1 MRQQLKMQAGS
12 IASPM
17 GIEEVKAMLDTTEKG
32 GVRNSIKN
40 CLTVFQHDPLLSGAI
55 AYNLLTDRTDIVKP
69 IGYDR
74 SHSASMT
81 DTDMKYIRLYLE
93 ENYDLTSEKKIIDAA
108 DLAAHQ
114 NSYHPVRDYLNSLTW
129 DGTERIRFCLH
140 HFLGAEADEYTFQ
153 ALRLFLLGA
162 IHRAFRPGCKFEVM
176 LCLVGGQGAGKSTF
190 FRLLAGKD
198 EWFSDDLRKLDDENV
213 YRKLQGHWI
222 IEMSEMIATAN
233 AKSIEEIKSFLSR
246 QKEVYK
252 IPYETHPADRLRQC
266 VFGGTSNAMD
276 FLPLDRSGNRRFLPV
291 QVCPEQAEVHIL
303 EDEAASRAYLQQVWA
318 EAMTIYRTSG
328 WKLTFSPEMV
338 RYLKEHQKDFM
349 PEDTKAGM
357 IQAFLDSY
365 TGDTVCSK
373 QLYKEALNHAFDEPK
388 QWEIREIN
396 EIMNQCVTGWTYFS
410 NPRSFAGYGRQ
421 KGWERERAATGSGN
435 RTSEIPDGFVEITEQ
450 MELPF

>member
-1 MRQQLKMQAGS
+1 MSNDLQNTQTSMTVEAVRGS
-12 IASPM
+12 LDSTDN
-17 GIEEVKAMLDTTEKG
+17 GTVK
-32 GVRNSIKN
+32 NSIRN
-40 CLTVFQHDPLLSGAI
+40 CLTVFQNDPKLEGAI
-55 AYNLLTDRTDIVKP
+55 RYNILTERIDIVKP
-69 IGYDR
+69 LWW
-74 SHSASMT
+74 SKPT
-81 DTDMKYIRLYLE
+81 TTLNDTDLNYLMLYLE
-93 ENYDLTSEKKIIDAA
+93 DQYTLTSEKKIQKAISIVA
-108 DLAAHQ
+108 DC
-114 NSYHPVRDYLNSLTW
+114 NKYHPIRDYLNGLEW
-129 DGTERIRFCLH
+129 DGTERIRCALP
-140 HFLGAEADEYTFQ
+140 HFLGAEESEFTYEC
-153 ALRLFLLGA
+153 LRLFMLGA
-162 IHRAFRPGCKFEVM
+162 ISRVFKPGSKFETM

-190 FRLLAGKD
+190 FRLLAIKD
-198 EWFSDDLRKLDDENV
+198 EWFSDDLKRIDDDNV
-213 YRKLQGHWI
+213 YRKMQGHWI

-233 AKSIEEIKSFLSR
+233 AKSIEDIKSFISR
-246 QKEVYK
+246 AKETYK
-252 IPYETHPADRLRQC
+252 VPYETHPADRLRQC

-303 EDEAASRAYLQQVWA
+303 EDEAASRSYLQQVWA
-318 EAMTIYRTSG
+318 EAMTIYRAGG

-421 KGWERERAATGSGN
+421 KGWEREKTATGSGN
-435 RTSEIPDGFVEITEQ
+435 QNTEIPDGFVEITEQ

>member
-1 MRQQLKMQAGS
+1 MKQQLKMQAGS
-12 IASPM
+12 IVPPM
-17 GIEEVKAMLDTTEKG
+17 SIKEVKAMLDTTEKG

-40 CLTVFQHDPLLSGAI
+40 CLTVFQHDPLLSGAM
-55 AYNLLTDRTDIVKP
+55 AYNLLTDRTDVVKP

-74 SHSASMT
+74 SPSASMT

-93 ENYDLTSEKKIIDAA
+93 ENYDLTSEKKMEWFYESMKIRDTAKVALHLVEYYEKDGFEDIDAA

-114 NSYHPVRDYLNSLTW
+114 NSYHPVRDFLNILTW
-129 DGTERIRFCLH
+129 DGTERIRYCLH

-162 IHRAFRPGCKFEVM
+162 IHRAFHPGCKFEVM

-222 IEMSEMIATAN
+222 
-233 AKSIEEIKSFLSR
+233 
-246 QKEVYK
+246 

-318 EAMTIYRTSG
+318 EAMTIYRAGG

-421 KGWERERAATGSGN
+421 KGWERERAATDSGN
-435 RTSEIPDGFVEITEQ
+435 SAAKIPDGFVEITEQ
-450 MELPF
+450 IEMPF

>member
-1 MRQQLKMQAGS
+1 MRQQLKIQAGS
-12 IASPM
+12 IVPPM
-17 GIEEVKAMLDTTEKG
+17 SIEEVKAMLDTTEKG

-55 AYNLLTDRTDIVKP
+55 AYNLLTDRTDVVKP

-74 SHSASMT
+74 SPNASMT

-93 ENYDLTSEKKIIDAA
+93 ENYDLTSEKKIMDAA

-114 NSYHPVRDYLNSLTW
+114 NSYHPVRDFLNSLTW
-129 DGTERIRFCLH
+129 DGTERIRYCLH

-318 EAMTIYRTSG
+318 EAMTIYRAGG

-421 KGWERERAATGSGN
+421 KGWERERAATDSGN
-435 RTSEIPDGFVEITEQ
+435 HAAEIPDGFVEITEQ
-450 MELPF
+450 IEMPL

>member
-1 MRQQLKMQAGS
+1 MSNNLQNTQTSMTV
-12 IASPM
+12 
-17 GIEEVKAMLDTTEKG
+17 EEVRGSLDSTDNGAVK
-32 GVRNSIKN
+32 NSIRK
-40 CLTVFQHDPLLSGAI
+40 CLTVFQNDPKLEGAI
-55 AYNLLTDRTDIVKP
+55 RYNILTERIDIVKP
-69 IGYDR
+69 LWW
-74 SHSASMT
+74 SKPT
-81 DTDMKYIRLYLE
+81 TTLNDTDFNYLMLYLE
-93 ENYDLTSEKKIIDAA
+93 DQYGLTNEKKIQKAISIVA
-108 DLAAHQ
+108 DC
-114 NSYHPVRDYLNSLTW
+114 NKYHPIRDYLNGLEW
-129 DGTERIRFCLH
+129 DGTERIRCALP
-140 HFLGAEADEYTFQ
+140 HFLGAEESEFTYEC
-153 ALRLFLLGA
+153 LRLFMLGA
-162 IHRAFRPGCKFEVM
+162 ISRVFKPGSKFETM

-190 FRLLAGKD
+190 FRLLAVRD
-198 EWFSDDLRKLDDENV
+198 EWFSDDLKRIDDDNV
-213 YRKLQGHWI
+213 YRKMQGHWI

-233 AKSIEEIKSFLSR
+233 VKGIEDIKSFISR
-246 QKEVYK
+246 AKETYK
-252 IPYETHPADRLRQC
+252 VPYETHPADRLRQC

-303 EDEAASRAYLQQVWA
+303 EDEAASRVYLQQVWA
-318 EAMTIYRTSG
+318 EAMSIYWAGG

-421 KGWERERAATGSGN
+421 KGWERERSATDSDNHAA
-435 RTSEIPDGFVEITEQ
+435 EIPDGFVEITEQ
-450 MELPF
+450 IEMPF